1 MSTNIIQIKDST
13 LFFSGV
19 LELLVQGCRVLKAIF
34 GMQVY

>member
-1 MSTNIIQIKDST
+1 MSTKKIQDKDLT
-13 LFFSGV
+13 LFSSGV